1 MIQDVAAVAAAV
13 QRLSEHRGVHRGGS
27 QPLVLMGPFPGRDWR
42 ASSRAGFSGR
52 RRSLSPYSGCFP
64 AWRGGSGGSVRSA
77 EAGDIL
83 AGRYRLRAVIGRGGM
98 GVIWLAGDELLH
110 RDVAVKEIL
119 WLPQLGAEERE
130 KFRQRA
136 LREARTAAR
145 LNHLNVVRVYDVIE
159 DDGRPWTVMQLVP
172 YPSLGDVVHA
182 DGPLPPERAAR
193 AGLPILDAIRAEH
206 AVAVRHP

>member
-1 MIQDVAAVAAAV
+1 
-13 QRLSEHRGVHRGGS
+13 
-27 QPLVLMGPFPGRDWR
+27 
-42 ASSRAGFSGR
+42 
-52 RRSLSPYSGCFP
+52 
-64 AWRGGSGGSVRSA
+64 
-77 EAGDIL
+77 
-83 AGRYRLRAVIGRGGM
+83 M
-98 GVIWLAGDELLH
+98 GVIWLAGDEFLQ

-119 WLPQLGAEERE
+119 WPPQLGAEERE

-159 DDGRPWTVMQLVP
+159 DDGRPWVVMQLVP

-193 AGLPILDAIRAEH
+193 AGLQILDAIRAAH
-206 AVAVRHP
+206 AIGVLHRDVKPGNVRLGPGDHVVLTDFRVPLAGSAPTRTTS